1 MISRQTS
8 LALAFACLATLSVA
22 VVAKVQRPEA
32 SPTAAAHTMQVIEL
46 PRVVVTGK
54 VNREARP

>member
-8 LALAFACLATLSVA
+8 LALAFACLATLSVT
-22 VVAKVQRPEA
+22 VVAKVQRPD
-32 SPTAAAHTMQVIEL
+32 SIPQAAPRTMQVIEL

-54 VNREARP
+54 VNRDAQP